1 MKIVSEARRIDVDP
15 ALDGFGHHNPELTQG
30 DDLWSDA
37 MAVDWMIEGLFR
49 GRDLSA
55 NEMQFMRLI
64 RMEILDGSEGYDLP
78 MTASTLAMRHTAS
91 VTMRLWAMYENEQ
104 QRVSRQ
110 ALGSGLG
117 FLF

>member
-1 MKIVSEARRIDVDP
+1 M
-15 ALDGFGHHNPELTQG
+15 DGFGHHNPELTQG
-30 DDLWSDA
+30 DELWRDA
-37 MAVDWMIEGLFR
+37 MAIDRMIEGLFC

-55 NEMQFMRLI
+55 NETQFMRLI
-64 RMEILDGSEGYDLP
+64 GMGILDGREGYDLP
-78 MTASTLAMRHTAS
+78 MTVLTLARRHTAL

-104 QRVSRQ
+104 QRVSHQ